1 MNYVEL
7 LNNFFLR
14 NFLYKYNKHIA
25 RREKYNIDMIHRY
38 DIIIYVKL
46 DRYMIDQHIS
56 ELLILGFKK
65 LDQIRSPSFAKK
77 PRLNDA
83 RRSIIQSQD
92 RREVFNESH
101 EFLASSRTQER
112 VSFIGHFMRERQLT
126 FFFHV

>member
-1 MNYVEL
+1 
-7 LNNFFLR
+7 
-14 NFLYKYNKHIA
+14 
-25 RREKYNIDMIHRY
+25 MIHRY

-56 ELLILGFKK
+56 ELLISGFKK

-126 FFFHV
+126 FFFTCNPILIEITDDEIFFIEKYINIYCKIYAGYQY